1 MDNVRFSAEAF
12 AALGI
17 EVFGMLALPIA
28 LLIIWKRKTKASIV
42 PVIAGAVVFPVFAL
56 VLKAIPSYFLM
67 QSGSELAN
75 TVMGNVWLQA
85 LVGGLLAGIFEE
97 SGRFVAF
104 KVVLKKYGDR
114 ADAISYGIGHGG
126 FECIF
131 LGFNALVY
139 IFLGVLINSGNGG
152 LLVAGADEY
161 TVAAAA
167 AQMSAIGDMQLGVG
181 FIAIWERAYAMM
193 LHLSLSV
200 LVFAAAKKKGF
211 GWMYP
216 LAILLHSLVDFSI
229 GFYLSGVISSLVVLE
244 LVMTALSAACAVLA
258 FRVYKTIPAPK
269 QEPIAE

>member
-17 EVFGMLALPIA
+17 EVFGMFLLPIA

-104 KVVLKKYGDR
+104 KFVLKKYGDR
-114 ADAISYGIGHGG
+114 VDSVSYGIGHGG
-126 FECIF
+126 VECVY
-131 LGFNALVY
+131 LGFTALVY
-139 IFLGVLINSGNGG
+139 LVMGLVINSGNGAA
-152 LLVAGADEY
+152 LVAGADEY
-161 TVAAAA
+161 EVAAVA
-167 AQMSAIGDMQLGVG
+167 AQMAAIGDMELSVG
-181 FIAIWERAYAMM
+181 FIAIWERAYAML

-211 GWMYP
+211 CRMYP

-229 GFYLSGVISSLVVLE
+229 GFYLSGVITSIVVLE
-244 LVMTALSAACAVLA
+244 LIMTALSAVCAVIA
-258 FRVYKTIPAPK
+258 WRVYKTVLAPNK
-269 QEPIAE
+269 EPIAE